1 MRDLLEDG
9 FEVRIAK
16 AATDA
21 AVLPGGTAYAGEL
34 LNRRMMTRSV

>member
-16 AATDA
+16 DATDA
-21 AVLPGGTAYAGEL
+21 AVLPGATPMPVCFSTAE
-34 LNRRMMTRSV
+34 